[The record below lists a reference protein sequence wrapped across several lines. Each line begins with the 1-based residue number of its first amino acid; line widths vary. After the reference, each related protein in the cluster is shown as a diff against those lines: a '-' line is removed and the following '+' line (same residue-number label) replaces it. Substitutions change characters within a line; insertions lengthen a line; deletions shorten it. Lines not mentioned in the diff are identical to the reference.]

1 MKNLAN
7 YISISRIILAIL
19 LLFTEPL
26 SIYFFTIFI
35 LCGISDVLD
44 GYIAR
49 NHGENTSF
57 GDKLDSF
64 GDIVFFLSFLIV
76 IIPVLN
82 INYMIIL
89 WIIIIFLIKISSIC
103 IGFMKFGKF
112 VMFHTYLNKLTGA
125 SLVLLPFLLILTASD
140 NILIILCLIA
150 TFASLEEVS
159 IMILCK

>member
-1 MKNLAN
+1 MFLMV
-7 YISISRIILAIL
+7 ILQEIMVKIQVLGLNWIHLEIL
-19 LLFTEPL
+19 
-26 SIYFFTIFI
+26 
-35 LCGISDVLD
+35 
-44 GYIAR
+44 
-49 NHGENTSF
+49 
-57 GDKLDSF
+57 
-64 GDIVFFLSFLIV
+64 FFLSFLIV

-150 TFASLEEVS
+150 TFASLEELS

>member
-1 MKNLAN
+1 MV
-7 YISISRIILAIL
+7 ILQEIMVKIQVLGLNWIHLEIL
-19 LLFTEPL
+19 
-26 SIYFFTIFI
+26 FFSY
-35 LCGISDVLD
+35 L
-44 GYIAR
+44 
-49 NHGENTSF
+49 
-57 GDKLDSF
+57 
-64 GDIVFFLSFLIV
+64 FLIV

-150 TFASLEEVS
+150 TFASLEELS

>member
-1 MKNLAN
+1 MFLMV
-7 YISISRIILAIL
+7 ILQEIMVKIQVLGLNWIHLEIL
-19 LLFTEPL
+19 
-26 SIYFFTIFI
+26 FFSY
-35 LCGISDVLD
+35 L
-44 GYIAR
+44 
-49 NHGENTSF
+49 
-57 GDKLDSF
+57 
-64 GDIVFFLSFLIV
+64 FLIV

-150 TFASLEEVS
+150 TFASLEELS